1 MGDECEH
8 SSLYIQMKFL
18 RIKKTSQKNPQYATK
33 MTVLKSNFYFY
44 VNLHRS
50 YNENLSTPLKDLS
63 KSFYSPS
70 MAV

>member
-33 MTVLKSNFYFY
+33 MTVLKSNFYLF
-44 VNLHRS
+44 LCKFTQK
-50 YNENLSTPLKDLS
+50 L
-63 KSFYSPS
+63 
-70 MAV
+70 